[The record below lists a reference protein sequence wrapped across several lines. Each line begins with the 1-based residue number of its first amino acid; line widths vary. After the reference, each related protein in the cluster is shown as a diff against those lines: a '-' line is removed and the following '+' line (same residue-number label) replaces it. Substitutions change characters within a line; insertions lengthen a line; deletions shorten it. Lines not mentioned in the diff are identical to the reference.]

1 MIPLPQID
9 LSWTIDYYMERMSI
23 KLAELFGAFT
33 TFFILLFLVMAFCS
47 FLLWLILPYI
57 ELRKTNL
64 LQKIYHQ
71 LVESK
76 DLLASLDRRLSEREE
91 KSDDSFED

>member
-1 MIPLPQID
+1 MMPLPQID
-9 LSWTIDYYMERMSI
+9 LSWTVDYYLERISI
-23 KLAELFGAFT
+23 KLAELFGAFS
-33 TFFILLFLVMAFCS
+33 TFFILLFIVMAFFS
-47 FLLWLILPYI
+47 LLLWLVLPYI

-76 DLLASLDRRLSEREE
+76 HLLVSLDRRLSEREE
-91 KSDDSFED
+91 KSDNSFED